1 MPVYPQPTAVLF
13 IDPISQYGCAFDHRV
28 TFDGYCNTGT
38 STTTI
43 GSNTINF
50 TVSDLNK
57 RIVLTGAGVGG
68 AQYVGTIQAIQ
79 SSTSVTVSPAVSTT
93 VSSKAVQVHTND
105 LPAWTNLI
113 SDLNNSTYAGGI
125 IQIKAPWVGG
135 AFTGRSGISGF
146 LPTITKQV
154 YIEGFG
160 MAGTSDSGD
169 YTKNGGCCIAY
180 VGTSNAPTAFGAV
193 LTIAPVAGATNQ
205 HIDGVVLRNFWI
217 DCRNGDQNEALKGIS
232 LQSSFGHTIENVF
245 VNDACAVGM
254 EMLVISPGTSNALGE
269 AKDCSRGML
278 RNVRF
283 RCLDSP
289 AATPAAATTTTTA
302 VTLSTSGQSFTLA
315 AALTNQPAAGY
326 VWMQTATG
334 YPVLVNYTGGGGTTT
349 LTGCTVSLQDT
360 INTPI
365 TVSGSNVVQAH
376 PGNSCALLL
385 DGDTTANANLN
396 HYDTIIVSHGT
407 TWGPAAIDLRNSDS
421 NEFTNVVINGGSNTV
436 INAIN
441 RVTKPGVR
449 FNASALSQASGL
461 SSRNNV
467 FKSGSPGAGGFSVMG
482 VNNAGAILTTQSGP
496 TIWEDMQMGNGEP
509 IPTVEGNA
517 YVLWWPNGGTGLPH
531 APSPVAALTSGQSI
545 AAATATLITGS
556 VIGIPPQGFQIGATY
571 RWTIFAQKTSSA
583 GTASRTFNVR
593 IGTTG
598 TVSDAI
604 VAAITSAAGTA
615 ATDVGVFVITMTIVT
630 LGASA
635 AAVCQFWMTHNGNT
649 AGWST
654 TPSQA
659 VVATMST
666 FNSTT
671 AQQFISVSLTTGASE
686 TATINACMCEVVKP
700 ANP

>member
-1 MPVYPQPTAVLF
+1 MPLYPQQTPVLF

-28 TFDGYCNTGT
+28 TFDGACNVST

-43 GSNTINF
+43 NSATINF
-50 TVSDLNK
+50 TNSDLNK
-57 RIVLTGAGVGG
+57 RIVLTGAGSSG

-79 SSTSVTVSPAVSTT
+79 SSTAVTVSPALSTT
-93 VSSKAVQVHTND
+93 VTTKGLQVHTDD

-125 IQIKAPWVGG
+125 IQIKAPWVAG
-135 AFTGRSGISGF
+135 AFTGRSGISSF

-154 YIEGFG
+154 HIEGFG

-169 YTKNGGCCIAY
+169 YTKDGGCCIAY

-205 HIDGVVLRNFWI
+205 HIDGAVLRNFWI

-269 AKDCSRGML
+269 AKDCSRGMI

-283 RCLDSP
+283 RCLD
-289 AATPAAATTTTTA
+289 APAAAPAAFTTTTTA
-302 VTLSTSGQSFTLA
+302 VALTTTGQSFTLA
-315 AALTNQPAAGY
+315 AALTNQPTAGY
-326 VWMQTATG
+326 VWMMTATG

-360 INTPI
+360 INTPT
-365 TVSGSNVVQAH
+365 TVSGSNVVQAY
-376 PGNSCALLL
+376 PGNGCALLL
-385 DGDTTANANLN
+385 DGDATANCNLN
-396 HYDTIIVSHGT
+396 HFDTIITSHGT
-407 TWGPAAIDLRNSDS
+407 TWGPAAINLRNSDS

-436 INAIN
+436 INATN

-449 FNASALSQASGL
+449 FNASALSQATGL

-482 VNNAGAILTTQSGP
+482 VNNTGAVLTTQSGP

-509 IPTVEGNA
+509 IPTIEGNV
-517 YVLWWPNGGTGLPH
+517 YVMWWPNGGTGLPH
-531 APSPVAALTSGQSI
+531 AAAPVAALTTGQTIS
-545 AAATATLITGS
+545 AATSTLITGS
-556 VIGIPPQGFQIGATY
+556 LLAIPPQGFQVGTTY
-571 RWTIFAQKTSSA
+571 RWTIFASKTSSA
-583 GTASRTFNVR
+583 GTASRSFFVR

-598 TVSDAI
+598 TTSDTA
-604 VAAITSAAGTA
+604 VATITSGAGTA
-615 ATDVGVFVITMTIVT
+615 ATDAGVFIITMTIVT
-630 LGASA
+630 LGATA

-659 VVATMST
+659 STATMAT

-671 AQQFISVSLTTGASE
+671 AQQFISVSITTGASE